1 MLMNLSTEWLG
12 QEVNYF
18 TFILFRFLIFV
29 CRRIGFHVDITAILV
44 FCSDPENRSIQ
55 DLREAK
61 NRTKIIKKP
70 TIMLWFCRGKLHRWD
85 KPIKKWQ
92 RVTFARMVM
101 VRIKMRRS
109 RFYVLWG
116 SLKIWRKSC
125 RNAKS
130 NRENIAF
137 NVWVEFIKL
146 DRVTVQY
153 MHFFS
158 LWNRRETKR
167 RTNCLSFF
175 FSKIKPILTSLN
187 KEPPNRTEQSFEQA
201 ENRRLSSPRISESSD
216 PITKQR
222 D

>member
-44 FCSDPENRSIQ
+44 FCGDPENRSIQ
-55 DLREAK
+55 DLREVK

-153 MHFFS
+153 MHFF
-158 LWNRRETKR
+158 TV
-167 RTNCLSFF
+167 FG
-175 FSKIKPILTSLN
+175 
-187 KEPPNRTEQSFEQA
+187 TEEKQNAEQIVS
-201 ENRRLSSPRISESSD
+201 LSSS
-216 PITKQR
+216 QR
-222 D
+222 LN